1 LDLSALG
8 VGFRGVGG
16 NVHMLLRER
25 VICLLAH
32 ELQIQGVSDLICLM
46 CWFENR

>member
-16 NVHMLLRER
+16 NVQMLLRER

-32 ELQIQGVSDLICLM
+32 ELQIQEGVSDLICLM
-46 CWFENR
+46 C